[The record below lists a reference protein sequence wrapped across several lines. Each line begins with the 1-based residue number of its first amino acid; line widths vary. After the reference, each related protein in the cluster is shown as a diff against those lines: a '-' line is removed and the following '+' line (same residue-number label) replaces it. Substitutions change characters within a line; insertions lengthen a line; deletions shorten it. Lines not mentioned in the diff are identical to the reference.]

1 MMLGKDKMA
10 EPRAIAR
17 WRRAPKQFR
26 TLSRRSPLH
35 QGQSLPANPPAVA
48 ALPAPQR
55 KKLPLKKA
63 KRADELDEE
72 NRGLKTKIDELQLDA
87 VQVLISSFG
96 AVFL

>member
-1 MMLGKDKMA
+1 VAAGSQTVPNSVA
-10 EPRAIAR
+10 EIA
-17 WRRAPKQFR
+17 AA
-26 TLSRRSPLH
+26 